1 MIDLAVMDPNWSA
14 DNGGGGRGANSHY
27 HLNGPIDIANTVR
40 TSGMWSDDGPALVWM
55 WATTRAVVTGQA
67 MLLASHLGIDIVSG
81 FVWVKVDDDIDV
93 DMTIPHPHSWTRP
106 PAKPGLGQWQRTEHE
121 HLLVCR
127 RGKLPVPLPADR
139 QRSVIY
145 APRGKHSVK
154 PEAAWRV
161 IESTSA
167 SVVGDLQQRAKE
179 DGHCGTEFFARTTR
193 PMWRAFGDQ
202 L

>member
-1 MIDLAVMDPNWSA
+1 MIHLAVMDPPWSA
-14 DNGGGGRGANSHY
+14 DSGGGGRGAENHY
-27 HLNGPIDIANTVR
+27 AISGPLDIAHSVR
-40 TSGMWSDDGPALVWM
+40 TSGMWSDTGPALVWV
-55 WATTRAVVTGQA
+55 WATTRALVTGQA
-67 MLLASHLGIDIVSG
+67 MLLASYLGIEIVSG
-81 FVWVKVDDDIDV
+81 FVWVKGVEADDGSYV
-93 DMTIPHPHSWTRP
+93 P

-127 RGKLPVPLPADR
+127 RGKLPMPLPAAR

-154 PEAAWRV
+154 PEAAWHV

-179 DGHCGTEFFARTTR
+179 EGHCGTEFFARTTR
-193 PMWRAFGDQ
+193 PLWRAFGDQ